1 MSRRRSFST
10 SLFDTD
16 EEELKAF
23 SINKILHKMI
33 AAVDQSEFGFKLLIK
48 DASGSERS
56 SSSSSR
62 SDDEDDE
69 PSRKKSRGESRLA
82 ASDEN

>member
-16 EEELKAF
+16 EEELEAY
-23 SINKILHKMI
+23 SINKILHKMV

-48 DASGSERS
+48 DAYGSESCS
-56 SSSSSR
+56 SSS

-69 PSRKKSRGESRLA
+69 PSRKKSRGESRLS
-82 ASDEN
+82 ASD

>member
-1 MSRRRSFST
+1 MPRRRSFST
-10 SLFDTD
+10 SLFDTE
-16 EEELKAF
+16 EEELEAY

-56 SSSSSR
+56 SSSSS

-82 ASDEN
+82 ASD

>member
-1 MSRRRSFST
+1 MPRRRSFSA

-16 EEELKAF
+16 EEEFEAF

-33 AAVDQSEFGFKLLIK
+33 AAVDQSESGFKLLIK
-48 DASGSERS
+48 DASGSEGS
-56 SSSSSR
+56 SSSSSSSS

-69 PSRKKSRGESRLA
+69 P
-82 ASDEN
+82 

>member
-16 EEELKAF
+16 EEECEAY

-48 DASGSERS
+48 DASGSERGS
-56 SSSSSR
+56 SSS

-69 PSRKKSRGESRLA
+69 PSRIKSRGESRLA
-82 ASDEN
+82 ATD

>member
-1 MSRRRSFST
+1 MKKNLRPN
-10 SLFDTD
+10 
-16 EEELKAF
+16 
-23 SINKILHKMI
+23 INKILHQMI

-56 SSSSSR
+56 SSSSS
-62 SDDEDDE
+62 DDEDDE

-82 ASDEN
+82 ASD

>member
-1 MSRRRSFST
+1 MPRRRSFST
-10 SLFDTD
+10 SLFDTE
-16 EEELKAF
+16 EEELEAY

-56 SSSSSR
+56 SSSSS
-62 SDDEDDE
+62 DDEDDE

-82 ASDEN
+82 ASD

>member
-1 MSRRRSFST
+1 MPRRRSFST
-10 SLFDTD
+10 SLFDTE
-16 EEELKAF
+16 EEELEAY

-33 AAVDQSEFGFKLLIK
+33 AAVDQSEFGFKLSIK

-56 SSSSSR
+56 SCSSSSR

-69 PSRKKSRGESRLA
+69 PSRRKSRGESRLA
-82 ASDEN
+82 ASD

>member
-1 MSRRRSFST
+1 MPRRRSFST
-10 SLFDTD
+10 SLFDTE
-16 EEELKAF
+16 EEELEAY

-48 DASGSERS
+48 DASGSEGS
-56 SSSSSR
+56 SSSSSSSS

-69 PSRKKSRGESRLA
+69 PSRKKKPRRKSPCCL
-82 ASDEN
+82 